1 MAPTIGQPACQ
12 EQLIEAAKLV
22 AKSVEGIV
30 SAAQS
35 ACNEDNLLQD
45 LGSAATAVT
54 RALNDLLQHIK
65 KAAGPTKV
73 RLVFFSLWSFV
84 DVGFFLPVS
93 VCLCVCQS
101 VGQSACLPA
110 CLPASLLVSL
120 PASLSVSL
128 SLCLPLC
135 LSLCLPLCLSVSVSL
150 CVSLSQVVCDRHLW
164 WGWGS
169 PFSI

>member
-35 ACNEDNLLQD
+35 ACNEDTLLQD

-73 RLVFFSLWSFV
+73 RLFY
-84 DVGFFLPVS
+84 FLY
-93 VCLCVCQS
+93 L
-101 VGQSACLPA
+101 
-110 CLPASLLVSL
+110 
-120 PASLSVSL
+120 
-128 SLCLPLC
+128 
-135 LSLCLPLCLSVSVSL
+135 
-150 CVSLSQVVCDRHLW
+150 
-164 WGWGS
+164 
-169 PFSI
+169 PFSDHSLQFECSVPLLSEVGKFAC